1 MNAEKKL
8 QVTVKYGE
16 LRADYEGSPD
26 EVLRGVIDF
35 LKRVHPAL
43 EVVEKISLTTDLN
56 KLLKSLE
63 GLVAVQPS
71 GPVILYEKKM
81 TIEQAISLLL
91 GGAYASC
98 QLNVMEQESLTLDAL
113 SRLTGKTGGALRGTL
128 SRMKEK
134 QMIERLPEGGYRITP
149 LGLKRLVDDTIPALK
164 VEVK

>member
-81 TIEQAISLLL
+81 TIEQTISLLL

-98 QLNVMEQESLTLDAL
+98 QLNALEQESLTLDTL